1 VKSFIGK
8 FAVKFIEM
16 AGAGL
21 ASALCAYILGQVE
34 RAPVPTPMPAVVY
47 ISPANV
53 DTALREDHSRPAAVA
68 RTDAETPLE
77 AAANAAA
84 PAAPKTAQPAAV
96 AQARRNQKPEPGAS
110 AETKARSGEPL
121 AIQPAAV
128 AASSAPKAAAPDAQ
142 VSAGRD
148 EAREWSSSVPC
159 WPDSGKFPPGSCRK
173 TTEFSATCRG
183 PRCRSTIRC
192 EARCRWRCRVE
203 TSMIVAAAAAQL
215 VQILR
220 GRIERRS

>member
-1 VKSFIGK
+1 MKSFIRK

-21 ASALCAYILGQVE
+21 ASALCAYILGHVE

-128 AASSAPKAAAPDAQ
+128 AASSAPKVAAPDAQ

-148 EAREWSSSVPC
+148 EAREWSSGEEDRPLLARLRQIPSWFLPENDRIFGDL
-159 WPDSGKFPPGSCRK
+159 PRPPMPIGDSLR
-173 TTEFSATCRG
+173 SA
-183 PRCRSTIRC
+183 
-192 EARCRWRCRVE
+192 
-203 TSMIVAAAAAQL
+203 M
-215 VQILR
+215 
-220 GRIERRS
+220 

>member
-1 VKSFIGK
+1 MKSFIGK

-53 DTALREDHSRPAAVA
+53 DTALREDHSHPAAVA
-68 RTDAETPLE
+68 RTDADTRPE
-77 AAANAAA
+77 AAASAAA

-128 AASSAPKAAAPDAQ
+128 AASSAPKVAAPDAQ

-148 EAREWSSSVPC
+148 EAREWSSGEEDRPLLARLRQIPSWFLPENDRIFGDL
-159 WPDSGKFPPGSCRK
+159 PRPPMPIGDSLR
-173 TTEFSATCRG
+173 SA
-183 PRCRSTIRC
+183 
-192 EARCRWRCRVE
+192 
-203 TSMIVAAAAAQL
+203 M
-215 VQILR
+215 
-220 GRIERRS
+220 

>member
-1 VKSFIGK
+1 MKSFIGK

-53 DTALREDHSRPAAVA
+53 DTALREDHSRSAAVA
-68 RTDAETPLE
+68 RTDAETPPE
-77 AAANAAA
+77 AATSAAA

-96 AQARRNQKPEPGAS
+96 AQARRNQKSEPG
-110 AETKARSGEPL
+110 AETKARGGEPL

-128 AASSAPKAAAPDAQ
+128 AANSAPKATAPAARAA
-142 VSAGRD
+142 AGRD
-148 EAREWSSSVPC
+148 EAEDWSSGEEDRPLLARLRQIPSWFLPENDRIFGDL
-159 WPDSGKFPPGSCRK
+159 PRPPMPIGDSLR
-173 TTEFSATCRG
+173 SA
-183 PRCRSTIRC
+183 
-192 EARCRWRCRVE
+192 
-203 TSMIVAAAAAQL
+203 M
-215 VQILR
+215 
-220 GRIERRS
+220 

>member
-1 VKSFIGK
+1 
-8 FAVKFIEM
+8 M

-148 EAREWSSSVPC
+148 EAREWSSSEEDRPLLARLRQIPS
-159 WPDSGKFPPGSCRK
+159 WFLPENDRIFGDLPRPPMPIGDSLR
-173 TTEFSATCRG
+173 SA
-183 PRCRSTIRC
+183 
-192 EARCRWRCRVE
+192 
-203 TSMIVAAAAAQL
+203 M
-215 VQILR
+215 
-220 GRIERRS
+220 

>member
-1 VKSFIGK
+1 MKSFIRK

-21 ASALCAYILGQVE
+21 ASALCAYILGHME
-34 RAPVPTPMPAVVY
+34 RAPAPTPMPAVVY

-68 RTDAETPLE
+68 RTDAETQPE
-77 AAANAAA
+77 AAA
-84 PAAPKTAQPAAV
+84 PAASKAVKPAVV

-110 AETKARSGEPL
+110 AETRARSGEPL

-128 AASSAPKAAAPDAQ
+128 AASSAPKATAPDAQ

-148 EAREWSSSVPC
+148 EAREWSSGEEDRPLLARLRQIPSWFLPENDRIFGDL
-159 WPDSGKFPPGSCRK
+159 PRPPMPIGDSLR
-173 TTEFSATCRG
+173 SA
-183 PRCRSTIRC
+183 
-192 EARCRWRCRVE
+192 
-203 TSMIVAAAAAQL
+203 M
-215 VQILR
+215 
-220 GRIERRS
+220 

>member
-1 VKSFIGK
+1 MKSFIRK

-21 ASALCAYILGQVE
+21 ASALCAYILGHME
-34 RAPVPTPMPAVVY
+34 RAPAPTPMPAVVY

-68 RTDAETPLE
+68 RAHAETPPE
-77 AAANAAA
+77 AAASAAA
-84 PAAPKTAQPAAV
+84 TAAPKTAQPAAV
-96 AQARRNQKPEPGAS
+96 AQARRHQKPEPGAS

-128 AASSAPKAAAPDAQ
+128 AASSAPKATAPDAQ

-148 EAREWSSSVPC
+148 EAREWSSGEEDRPLLARLRQIPSWFLPENDRIFGDL
-159 WPDSGKFPPGSCRK
+159 PRPPMPIGDSLR
-173 TTEFSATCRG
+173 SA
-183 PRCRSTIRC
+183 
-192 EARCRWRCRVE
+192 
-203 TSMIVAAAAAQL
+203 M
-215 VQILR
+215 
-220 GRIERRS
+220 

>member
-1 VKSFIGK
+1 MKSFIGK

-77 AAANAAA
+77 AAANAPA

-96 AQARRNQKPEPGAS
+96 VQARRNQKPEPGAS
-110 AETKARSGEPL
+110 AETKARSGEPM
-121 AIQPAAV
+121 AIQPTAV
-128 AASSAPKAAAPDAQ
+128 AVNSAPGVQAA
-142 VSAGRD
+142 AGRD
-148 EAREWSSSVPC
+148 EAQGWGSGEEDRPLLARLKQVPS
-159 WPDSGKFPPGSCRK
+159 WFLPENDRIFGDLPRPPMPIGDSLR
-173 TTEFSATCRG
+173 SA
-183 PRCRSTIRC
+183 
-192 EARCRWRCRVE
+192 
-203 TSMIVAAAAAQL
+203 M
-215 VQILR
+215 
-220 GRIERRS
+220 

>member
-34 RAPVPTPMPAVVY
+34 RAPAPTPMPAVVY

-53 DTALREDHSRPAAVA
+53 DTALREDHSRSATVA
-68 RTDAETPLE
+68 RTEAETPPE
-77 AAANAAA
+77 AAAIAAA

-96 AQARRNQKPEPGAS
+96 AQARRNQKPDQGAS
-110 AETKARSGEPL
+110 AEAKARGGEPL

-128 AASSAPKAAAPDAQ
+128 AASYAPKAAAPDAQ

-148 EAREWSSSVPC
+148 EAREWSSGEEDRPLLARLRQIPSWFLPENDRIFGDL
-159 WPDSGKFPPGSCRK
+159 PRPPMPIGDSLR
-173 TTEFSATCRG
+173 SA
-183 PRCRSTIRC
+183 
-192 EARCRWRCRVE
+192 
-203 TSMIVAAAAAQL
+203 M
-215 VQILR
+215 
-220 GRIERRS
+220 